1 MSAPSGTLVGIVD
14 DDPSVRKGL
23 ARLVKG
29 AGYRVEVFAS
39 AREFLARPQQEDP
52 SSRVFALV
60 VTGMLNRQVA
70 AELGRVEKP

>member
-23 ARLVKG
+23 AR
-29 AGYRVEVFAS
+29 
-39 AREFLARPQQEDP
+39 
-52 SSRVFALV
+52 VFALV
-60 VTGMLNRQVA
+60 VTGMLNKQVA